1 MLLQSYFPFLV
12 LNRKTIL
19 SKKKK
24 KKSNLLRLLLA
35 YAKTFVFNDGQITK
49 VGNNLLEEIDPQW
62 NCIVSKN
69 TCFQQIFMEAKRK
82 VKKCLDS

>member
-19 SKKKK
+19 SKKK

-49 VGNNLLEEIDPQW
+49 VGNNLLEEMDPQW

-69 TCFQQIFMEAKRK
+69 TYFQQIFMEAKRK
-82 VKKCLDS
+82 VKKCFDS